1 MANAY
6 VQKPPLTLAEY
17 AEKANQTDRFAEV
30 QDGETKLAFGF
41 FGEVGGL
48 LAAVKKVSRDQL
60 RESETEVAGEEIG
73 DALWYLFALATA
85 KKLTLYPLAGVAW
98 DVYAST
104 LLMILAIG
112 RESPTSGKL
121 MVLSRHMALIWGR
134 VAGNSLGI

>member
-6 VQKPPLTLAEY
+6 VQKPPLTLVEY

-30 QDGETKLAFGF
+30 PDGETKLAFGF

-73 DALWYLFALATA
+73 DALWYLFALAAA
-85 KKLTLYPLAGVAW
+85 KRVDPVTV
-98 DVYAST
+98 
-104 LLMILAIG
+104 G
-112 RESPTSGKL
+112 RCC
-121 MVLSRHMALIWGR
+121 
-134 VAGNSLGI
+134 LGYVCKYFADDPRDRQGITNFRQIDG